1 MIVSPQPLL
10 LANILACLI
19 IHDADLG
26 ETDGGGREVI
36 ASEGSAEEGS
46 AQFWKAKHDELLAVI
61 KSADGGRN
69 EKDEETDIEEL
80 DTDTLST
87 ASVHNREFVSV
98 EKKNVFYKKL
108 IKSRLSQEANL
119 HEAYNVKFDQS
130 QMLKEIIDGQHSIF
144 HRSVL
149 ERKAQRSDPYESV
162 EDQLLVR
169 KTRRDWER
177 LASSPCHR
185 PHKLSIEVR
194 APSHSKSHQ
203 GSSL

>member
-1 MIVSPQPLL
+1 M
-10 LANILACLI
+10 
-19 IHDADLG
+19 
-26 ETDGGGREVI
+26 
-36 ASEGSAEEGS
+36 
-46 AQFWKAKHDELLAVI
+46 AVI

-108 IKSRLSQEANL
+108 IKSRLSQEASL
-119 HEAYNVKFDQS
+119 HEAYKVKFDQS
-130 QMLKEIIDGQHSIF
+130 QMLKEIIDGQHAIF

-162 EDQLLVR
+162 EDQPLEDQIQHHKNSADMLLRDINFVEEAVSDTSSFTQHQMHCLQL
-169 KTRRDWER
+169 TRNLRFKC
-177 LASSPCHR
+177 AKSVP
-185 PHKLSIEVR
+185 PPAKHKGVVPRSRRHVETS
-194 APSHSKSHQ
+194 AE
-203 GSSL
+203 